1 MACAVAAAIA
11 LAGCGGSSHPGSDGP
26 ATTPKTPG
34 GPTTTVPKGRP
45 PQQLLASD
53 GKAGDNLGGAQA
65 YDTFSTPIKPVYY
78 ATPGEAAMSSA
89 GAVAAIG
96 APGNAAGA
104 KTGSGAVYVDAGS
117 AGHWAQTAKLV
128 AADGAKYDALGWSVA
143 ISGDGHTIVAGAPFG
158 DVGAAADEGTAYV
171 FSDSGGRWAQ
181 VAKLRGPD
189 SAAYDGFGWSVAISR
204 DGARIVVGA
213 TGHDVLAVKDAG
225 SAYVF
230 NRGASATQW
239 TAARTL
245 IARTPT
251 ASAEFGGATALSA
264 NGSIAAVTELTHF
277 DSQHTLHSG
286 STSVFGTHD
295 AWKTAQTRA
304 VFADPNRNKNGDTDA
319 YGVNATFSDDGRVL
333 AIAAPDVNVGA
344 AKGAGAT
351 YVYRTT
357 GDWSAPAQNTTLT
370 LLPTN
375 AAPFLYYGSSVALSA
390 DGSELV
396 IGVDGAGVDDQ
407 GAAEL
412 VHLVPG
418 QQPTAA
424 DRVTI
429 AAPNSTKGRFGT
441 AIAMDGDAH
450 TAVGTSPWLKVGS
463 ADQRGAAY
471 VIDLSAT
478 RA

>member
-1 MACAVAAAIA
+1 
-11 LAGCGGSSHPGSDGP
+11 
-26 ATTPKTPG
+26 
-34 GPTTTVPKGRP
+34 
-45 PQQLLASD
+45 
-53 GKAGDNLGGAQA
+53 
-65 YDTFSTPIKPVYY
+65 
-78 ATPGEAAMSSA
+78 
-89 GAVAAIG
+89 
-96 APGNAAGA
+96 
-104 KTGSGAVYVDAGS
+104 
-117 AGHWAQTAKLV
+117 
-128 AADGAKYDALGWSVA
+128 
-143 ISGDGHTIVAGAPFG
+143 
-158 DVGAAADEGTAYV
+158 
-171 FSDSGGRWAQ
+171 
-181 VAKLRGPD
+181 
-189 SAAYDGFGWSVAISR
+189 
-204 DGARIVVGA
+204 
-213 TGHDVLAVKDAG
+213 
-225 SAYVF
+225 
-230 NRGASATQW
+230 
-239 TAARTL
+239 
-245 IARTPT
+245 
-251 ASAEFGGATALSA
+251 
-264 NGSIAAVTELTHF
+264 
-277 DSQHTLHSG
+277 
-286 STSVFGTHD
+286 VFGTHD